1 MRNVSEIAMALD
13 VVTRIYC
20 TRSPGGG
27 MITWKSEAATLSFR
41 DSLVRTPLD
50 ILCFFIRA
58 VNGSGVTSFA
68 RSTGDDFCSG
78 RNRRGAA
85 PRRAV
90 PRQSVDASRSRRFF
104 QLVELFISAGRPC
117 LCNRTES
124 KVPFDPIFR
133 TIRCARYEAEREKI
147 IGRGDTRL
155 SNYDAW

>member
-1 MRNVSEIAMALD
+1 MRNVSEIAMLLD

-85 PRRAV
+85 PRRTA
-90 PRQSVDASRSRRFF
+90 AISRRESFSSIF
-104 QLVELFISAGRPC
+104 PTS
-117 LCNRTES
+117 RTFHLRGET
-124 KVPFDPIFR
+124 VPVQ
-133 TIRCARYEAEREKI
+133 
-147 IGRGDTRL
+147 
-155 SNYDAW
+155 SNGIEGTVRSNF